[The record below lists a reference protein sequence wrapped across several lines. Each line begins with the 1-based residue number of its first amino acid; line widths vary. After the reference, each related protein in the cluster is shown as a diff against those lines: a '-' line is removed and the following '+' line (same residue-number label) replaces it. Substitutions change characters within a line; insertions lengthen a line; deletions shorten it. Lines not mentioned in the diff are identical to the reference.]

1 MEIKK
6 QGRQKFWRELKKN
19 EELKD
24 DSSEKGKTESE
35 SQKDLQKVEIIEEKQ
50 QQVEETTVQKDYHNI
65 GQNIINKGM

>member
-65 GQNIINKGM
+65 RQNIINKGM